1 MRKLWKCGG
10 LNIRHGTGFAV
21 RDNILNSPL
30 RTLLNTEE
38 EAKKLIK
45 WNRKQIK
52 TTERYC
58 KFIAISDL
66 LYIR

>member
-52 TTERYC
+52 TKE
-58 KFIAISDL
+58 KSPKSIISSLRDVF
-66 LYIR
+66 